1 MKGINFTVHDLKSA
15 QDIKEFDLLLW
26 HLFSFDYS
34 SKFFRFDVSEET
46 KKIVFKK
53 DINFLNSMASSVFL
67 SFIPDI
73 RLEDLNKKEGNI
85 ITSTPGVGEQ
95 RQIISHAE
103 FINEIP
109 FIYSYFV
116 FVRGIFRENSSA
128 GMTLSGLPFNVLKLI
143 SSISEI
149 SLIKLSRNRKFN
161 FSIRYNEITLQQ
173 ILQAPNKSVLRKLLM
188 TRTQQ
193 IINFM

>member
-1 MKGINFTVHDLKSA
+1 MKGINFTSHDLKSA

-34 SKFFRFDVSEET
+34 SEFFRFDVSEKT
-46 KKIVFKK
+46 KKIVFQK

-67 SFIPDI
+67 SFIPDVT
-73 RLEDLNKKEGNI
+73 LDDLDKKEGNF
-85 ITSTPGVGEQ
+85 ITSPDVGEPG
-95 RQIISHAE
+95 QIINQAE

-128 GMTLSGLPFNVLKLI
+128 GMALSGLPFDVLKLI

-161 FSIRYNEITLQQ
+161 FSVRYNEITLQQ
-173 ILQAPNKSVLRKLLM
+173 ILQASNKSVLRKLLM

>member
-1 MKGINFTVHDLKSA
+1 MKGINFTSHDLKSA

-34 SKFFRFDVSEET
+34 SEFFRFDVSEQT
-46 KKIVFKK
+46 KKIVFQK

-67 SFIPDI
+67 SFIPDVT
-73 RLEDLNKKEGNI
+73 LDDLDKKEGNF
-85 ITSTPGVGEQ
+85 ITSPDVGEPG
-95 RQIISHAE
+95 QIINQAE

-128 GMTLSGLPFNVLKLI
+128 GMALSGLPFDVLKLI

-161 FSIRYNEITLQQ
+161 FSVRYNEITLQQ
-173 ILQAPNKSVLRKLLM
+173 ILQASNKSVLRKLLM